1 MQDQPRATS
10 NNEQNEVASHG
21 QYRSKLIICVGEMLH
36 TRGENSLESVMKSKI
51 RVKPIKYA
59 TKKSIVKARRLP
71 FLIFGFLDQ
80 SLPAC
85 NTSQN

>member
-1 MQDQPRATS
+1 
-10 NNEQNEVASHG
+10 
-21 QYRSKLIICVGEMLH
+21 
-36 TRGENSLESVMKSKI
+36 MKSKI